1 MFHPKVSSSSCKPIK
16 YRYVTSKRELKFPK
30 GKSFLSSLGFSAVEA
45 DHLPIAGQLQFFV
58 ENWQGVTNDPWVISA
73 ISGYHI
79 PFTIIPHKD
88 FLPPQVSVEDDIL
101 IDKEL
106 RDLIQKQAVHL
117 VSENDY
123 NTTDLSATCL

>member
-30 GKSFLSSLGFSAVEA
+30 VKSFLSSLGFSAVEA

-73 ISGYHI
+73 ISRYHI
-79 PFTIIPHKD
+79 PFTIILHQD
-88 FLPPQVSVEDDIL
+88 FLPSHKVSAEDGIL

-106 RDLIQKQAVHL
+106 GELIQKQVIHP
-117 VSENDY
+117 VTETI
-123 NTTDLSATCL
+123 TTQDLSATCL